1 MDSKNN
7 IQCVQHV
14 QQLFHLKSIHGKTT
28 CLGIK
33 QQKGKAHSVVQF
45 NCDSNLSEMQ
55 WIKWVSKQA
64 DFLIYDAFH
73 ICQSLDQMTCLS
85 IYQDSQNGNNIVQVA
100 SYLDDGYTF
109 TKYQQWRLNPKTNQL
124 VNVGTGTCLTSFDS
138 KPLSNTL
145 ADRLLPV
152 GLTICTR
159 GATVTM
165 KQKWVFTPLPKC

>member
-1 MDSKNN
+1 M
-7 IQCVQHV
+7 

-45 NCDSNLSEMQ
+45 NCDSNRSEMQ
-55 WIKWVSKQA
+55 WIKRVSKQA

-85 IYQDSQNGNNIVQVA
+85 IYQDSQNGNNIVNVA
-100 SYLDDGYTF
+100 SYLDDEYTI

-138 KPLSNTL
+138 KPDANTFPGSFL
-145 ADRLLPV
+145 ATGTEP
-152 GLTICTR
+152 CAK
-159 GATVTM
+159 GANIAVQ
-165 KQKWVFTPLPKC
+165 QKWVFDPLPKCSSQSQRNTSI